1 MRAERHGAVVVTG
14 GTSGIG
20 RACASELVE
29 VFRGEV
35 IITGTDERRTA
46 AAARDIR
53 AEPAVL
59 DLRSFE
65 SIREFAQQLRSR
77 PIRALV
83 CNAGVQLNHRR
94 YTADGIEES
103 FAINYLGHFALIQ
116 LLLDQLARPS
126 RIVLVTSGA
135 HDPRVWTGIA
145 EPRLSAIAD
154 LAFPV
159 EANEPEQ
166 RAAQRSYTTAKL
178 CTVMAAYA
186 LSRRYAEDGISIN
199 AFDPGLVPA
208 TNAARD
214 ATATVRLLWNTLYR
228 LLTPLPGVWTVADA
242 GGNLARLITDPE
254 LAGVSGCYFSGRH
267 PRASSLD
274 SYNTTYQRDVWEQS
288 LELLRKYG
296 IGV

>member
-1 MRAERHGAVVVTG
+1 MVVTG

-20 RACASELVE
+20 RACASKLAEA
-29 VFRGEV
+29 FPGKV

-46 AAARDIR
+46 AAARGIS

-65 SIREFAQQLRSR
+65 SIRQFTQQLRSQP

-103 FAINYLGHFALIQ
+103 FAVNYLGHFALIQ

-135 HDPRVWTGIA
+135 HDPKVWSGMA
-145 EPRLSAIAD
+145 PPRLCSVAD
-154 LAFPV
+154 LAFPIDG
-159 EANEPEQ
+159 NEPEH
-166 RAAQRSYTTAKL
+166 RSAQRSYTTAKL

-186 LSRRYAEDGISIN
+186 LSRRYAEEGISIN

-214 ATATVRLLWNTLYR
+214 ATATVRLLWNTVYR
-228 LLTPLPGVWTVADA
+228 LAIPLPGVSTVAAA

-267 PRASSLD
+267 QRASSLD